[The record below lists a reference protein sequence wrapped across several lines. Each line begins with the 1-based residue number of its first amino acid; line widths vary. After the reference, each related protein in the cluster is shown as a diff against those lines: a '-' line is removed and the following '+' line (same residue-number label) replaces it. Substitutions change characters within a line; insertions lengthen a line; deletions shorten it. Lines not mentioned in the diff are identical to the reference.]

1 MQEVTVDKPALKG
14 PSKCSQNF
22 WSSSRHM
29 VYDGFIYVCT
39 LMYTSKCSTGLD
51 RSGLDPKLLV
61 PALVQTFTNKSH
73 ILFHKKNGIQ
83 QLNHASLAFFFPC
96 HTCLPQVS
104 TPFGLGWCGFCGLSD
119 SKNGGKNVEKLG

>member
-29 VYDGFIYVCT
+29 VYDGFMYVCT
-39 LMYTSKCSTGLD
+39 LMPTSKCSTGLD
-51 RSGLDPKLLV
+51 RYGLDPKLLV

-73 ILFHKKNGIQ
+73 ILFHKKNGVQ
-83 QLNHASLAFFFPC
+83 QLNHASLAFFFPVTRAC
-96 HTCLPQVS
+96 HRFRLRLALAGVACV
-104 TPFGLGWCGFCGLSD
+104 
-119 SKNGGKNVEKLG
+119 V